1 MIPWRSQHLWVLKR
15 RFSEGRKRY
24 FEAVFIVVSLI
35 LGAWEYEGKLSLLI
49 VEAYLKETSEEGG
62 ASISILNGEIERK
75 KRSAMRKT
83 SRTGSLDS
91 IRDIWPWKGL
101 TSCYSLALYVTVHPL
116 ASDLAYAGF
125 RDRESIQETDLRD
138 RNSKTRS
145 NFRIFDRLCH
155 SAPLSDGCHYPGSWK
170 GLPRRDPLEFNS
182 NMPNLKNSVGE
193 KLRKFPRLIEMKRDS
208 LDSFAYTHK
217 FASWTLLASL
227 FLCREW
233 VWNREFFSRTT
244 WRVASH
250 NYLFPTMPLLAM
262 YHYAESVTIENQVT
276 VSPLGF
282 LRYQSV
288 SFSPLLKTIAL
299 SCT

>member
-1 MIPWRSQHLWVLKR
+1 
-15 RFSEGRKRY
+15 
-24 FEAVFIVVSLI
+24 
-35 LGAWEYEGKLSLLI
+35 
-49 VEAYLKETSEEGG
+49 
-62 ASISILNGEIERK
+62 
-75 KRSAMRKT
+75 MRKT

-155 SAPLSDGCHYPGSWK
+155 SAPLSDGCHYQGSWK

-208 LDSFAYTHK
+208 LDSFAYIYAQIRFLD
-217 FASWTLLASL
+217 FACVSL
-227 FLCREW
+227 SLQR
-233 VWNREFFSRTT
+233 VSLKSRVFFSNDVTRCEPQLPFSNNAFACHVPL
-244 WRVASH
+244 RGISH
-250 NYLFPTMPLLAM
+250 HRKSSDREP
-262 YHYAESVTIENQVT
+262 SW
-276 VSPLGF
+276 
-282 LRYQSV
+282 
-288 SFSPLLKTIAL
+288 FSPLPICLFPSLA
-299 SCT
+299 S